1 MKESSA
7 KIDFEYFELALCS
20 LNFGLFYFISTKEDF
35 SYDIYKRIKKR
46 RSRKKERK
54 KTIQTG
60 DYDSHLRF
68 DCRVS

>member
-35 SYDIYKRIKKR
+35 SYDIYKRIKK
-46 RSRKKERK
+46 KEKQKERK
-54 KTIQTG
+54 EKN
-60 DYDSHLRF
+60 DSN
-68 DCRVS
+68 